1 MKTRVAIALEVERNG
16 ASTEKLQGYLE
27 REIKKI
33 MARAQLT
40 TPAAPKM
47 LSMTI
52 KVVDAAPPT
61 PRRKAA

>member
-1 MKTRVAIALEVERNG
+1 MTLRVAIAMEVERNG
-16 ASTEKLQGYLE
+16 ALAEQLERYLE

-47 LSMTI
+47 LSLSI
-52 KVVDAAPPT
+52 KSAEAKPSK
-61 PRRKAA
+61 KAA